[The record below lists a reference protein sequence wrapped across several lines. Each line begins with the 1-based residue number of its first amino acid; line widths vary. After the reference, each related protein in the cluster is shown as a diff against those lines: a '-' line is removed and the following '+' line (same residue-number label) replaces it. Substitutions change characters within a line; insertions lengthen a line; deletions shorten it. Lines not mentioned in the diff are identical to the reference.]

1 MKTILLLGAGFY
13 YKNVIKKLVEGGYY
27 LIAVDKDPFAEG
39 QKLAHEFYPID
50 IIDKDAVL
58 SLALEKRIDGIMN
71 VNEFGSRTA
80 SFVANMMNLPGHS
93 YDTVEATNDK
103 GFMRDK
109 WQLNNLSMP
118 KYFVFENFNQLQLA
132 IDKIGYPAVLKPT
145 DSGGSGRGVSI
156 IYSNKDIIW
165 AFDFSKQYARNGRFI
180 IEQFIE
186 GVELTVETFTI
197 DNRTYFLAMSDKIK
211 PNLKTRVATSLNYPA
226 EISEEV
232 RTKVRHLVSEALFS
246 LGIKNGIA
254 HTEIIVNNEGIPY
267 LVETGA
273 RGGGGHIFHTI
284 IELVSGVNAPVLL
297 AQWLTNQNTTIN
309 EIQSNGCCY
318 RFFNPP
324 RGILESVEGMMNA
337 VSFPGV
343 CDIAIVKN
351 IGEEVGNLENS
362 LQRAGYVVTK
372 GKDRQEAIAVAD
384 NVEKIIVFKVR

>member
-13 YKNVIKKLVEGGYY
+13 YKTVIKKLIEARYY
-27 LIAVDKDPFAEG
+27 VIAVDKDPSAEG
-39 QKLAHEFYPID
+39 QKLANEFYPID
-50 IIDKDAVL
+50 IIDREAVL
-58 SLALEKRIDGIMN
+58 ALAVEKRIDGIMN

-80 SFVANMMNLPGHS
+80 SFVAKMMNLPGHS
-93 YDTVEATNDK
+93 FDTVEATNDK
-103 GFMRDK
+103 GIMRDK
-109 WQLNNLSMP
+109 WKLNNLSMP
-118 KYFVFENFNQLQLA
+118 KYFVLETFNQLELA
-132 IDKIGYPAVLKPT
+132 LDQIGYPAVLKPT

-156 IYSNKDIIW
+156 LYSNEDINW
-165 AFDFSKQYARNGRFI
+165 AFDFSKQYVRNGRFI
-180 IEQFIE
+180 VEQFIE

-197 DNRTYFLAMSDKIK
+197 KNKTHILAISDKIK

-226 EISEEV
+226 GISEEV
-232 RTKVRHLVSEALFS
+232 RAKVVYLVSEALSS
-246 LGIKNGIA
+246 LGIQNGIA
-254 HTEIIVNNEGIPY
+254 HTEVIVSDDGTPY

-284 IELVSGVNAPVLL
+284 IEIVSGINAPVLL
-297 AQWLTNQNTTIN
+297 AQWLTNQNISIN

-324 RGILESVEGMMNA
+324 RGILESVEGMENA
-337 VSFPGV
+337 INFPGV

-372 GKDRQEAIAVAD
+372 GKDRQEAISIAD
-384 NVEKIIVFKVR
+384 DVEKIIFFKVR